1 MTLDLFDQMNTDGH
15 EQVLFCSDP
24 PSGLQAMIAIHDTR
38 LGPALGGCRMWPYP
52 SFDAALSDVL
62 RLSKAMTYKAA
73 VSGLPLGGGKSVI
86 WGDPKKDKT
95 PERLTAFAKQV
106 ATLGGRYLVAEDV
119 GISLDDIEQIRQITP
134 HVGGYSLEKGGSG
147 DPSPAT
153 AYGVFCGMRAC
164 LKEVFG
170 EESFEGKRIAI
181 QGVGKVGYAL
191 AALLHQEG
199 ARLYVSDMDPERV
212 AMASRDFGA
221 DPLLGH
227 EIYRVDCDIYAPCA
241 LGGSINERTVP
252 RLSCRIVAGAANNQ
266 LECPEVAAMLD
277 ASHILYAP
285 DYVINAGGL
294 INIAEELTEYSKI
307 RAYQKISEIQAR
319 LDTVFSLANE
329 ASVTSAEAAN
339 QLAEKRLE
347 AGGDD

>member
-1 MTLDLFDQMNTDGH
+1 VTINLFEQMKGDGH

-24 PSGLQAMIAIHDTR
+24 ASGLQAMIAIHDTR

-52 SFDAALSDVL
+52 SFEAALSDVL
-62 RLSKAMTYKAA
+62 QLSKAMTYKAA
-73 VSGLPLGGGKSVI
+73 ISGLPLGGGKSVI
-86 WGDPKKDKT
+86 WGDPKKEKT
-95 PERLTAFAKQV
+95 PERLTAFARHV
-106 ATLGGRYLVAEDV
+106 ATLRGRYLVAEDV
-119 GISLDDIEQIRQITP
+119 GIGLDDIEQIRKITP
-134 HVGGYSLEKGGSG
+134 YVAGYSLEEGGSG

-164 LKEVFG
+164 LQEVSG
-170 EESFEGKRIAI
+170 EDSFEGKRVAI
-181 QGVGKVGYAL
+181 QGIGKVGYAL

-199 ARLYVSDMDPERV
+199 VRLYVSDMDPERV

-241 LGGSINERTVP
+241 LGGSINERTIP

-266 LECPEVAAMLD
+266 LERPEVAAMLD
-277 ASHILYAP
+277 AAHILYAP

-294 INIAEELTEYSKI
+294 INIAEELTEYSKEK
-307 RAYQKISEIQAR
+307 AYRKIAKIQPR
-319 LDTVFSLANE
+319 LGNVFSLAKK
-329 ASVTSAEAAN
+329 ASITSAEAAN
-339 QLAEKRLE
+339 RLAVKRLE
-347 AGGDD
+347 AGGNE

>member
-1 MTLDLFDQMNTDGH
+1 MEVNLFEQMKPEGH
-15 EQVLFCSDP
+15 EQILFCSDP
-24 PSGLQAMIAIHDTR
+24 SSGLQAMIAIHDTR

-52 SFDAALSDVL
+52 SFEAALSDVL

-119 GISLDDIEQIRQITP
+119 GISLDDIERIRQITP
-134 HVGGYSLEKGGSG
+134 HVGGYSLEEGGSG

-170 EESFEGKRIAI
+170 EASFEGKRIAI

-266 LECPEVAAMLD
+266 LERPEVAAMLD
-277 ASHILYAP
+277 AHDILYAP

-294 INIAEELTEYSKI
+294 INIAEELTEYSKE

-319 LDTVFSLANE
+319 LGIVFSLAND
-329 ASVTSAEAAN
+329 ASITTSEAAN
-339 QLAEKRLE
+339 RLAVKRLE
-347 AGGDD
+347 AGGDE